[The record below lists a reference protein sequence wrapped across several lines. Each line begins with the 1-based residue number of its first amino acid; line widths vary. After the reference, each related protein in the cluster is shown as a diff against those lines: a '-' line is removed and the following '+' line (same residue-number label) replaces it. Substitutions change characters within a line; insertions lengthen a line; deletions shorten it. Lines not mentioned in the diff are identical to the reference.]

1 MWQDGDS
8 TEQKGTFKIECKK
21 VKADT
26 VRNKIRAGLPATL
39 DKSDIVQNVNVA
51 WQKSFARVD
60 TNKRAIAARGWG
72 PLNYILLDHPELQE
86 TKERVKS
93 INEIYVK
100 HVRDGIEITDLT
112 LLNTD
117 KGAMGIC
124 MDMFL
129 DQNVQEHAI
138 GKLSASEKKERLRQ
152 TGLVKKAGGDRIS
165 AGLVA
170 ITNGYAIDP

>member
-1 MWQDGDS
+1 
-8 TEQKGTFKIECKK
+8 

-39 DKSDIVQNVNVA
+39 DTSEIVQIVNVA

-60 TNKRAIAARGWG
+60 TNKRAIAARGLG
-72 PLNYILLDHPELQE
+72 PQNLILLDHPELQE

-93 INEIYVK
+93 INEIYAK
-100 HVRDGIEITDLT
+100 QVRYGIDITDLN

-117 KGAMGIC
+117 KGVMGIC
-124 MDMFL
+124 MEMFL
-129 DQNVQEHAI
+129 DHKVQEHAI
-138 GKLSASEKKERLRQ
+138 VKLSASEKKERRRQ
-152 TGLVKKAGGDRIS
+152 AGQVKKAGGARIS

-170 ITNGYAIDP
+170 ITDGCAISPECLTWARRTRLEK